1 MHTATAQGQAIK
13 GRLRP
18 RMTRR
23 ELALL
28 GVIALGL
35 SLSAVLSGW
44 LQTRHLAG
52 SAQQTEQLYVT
63 PAAARRMSLGF
74 NGLVADWYWMRS
86 LQYVGRKVNAYEGDI
101 ELDNLSPVGLSM
113 LAPLLDSATTLDP
126 QFLPVYEY
134 GAVVLPAIDVEAAI
148 KLARKGIEANPQA
161 WRLYHQL
168 GYIYWQR
175 GRFPEAA
182 EAYRQGAQIA
192 GAPLWLAA
200 MAAQMSAQ
208 GGSRATAR
216 EIYQH
221 MYEQTDDAQMHDLAA
236 KHLLQLQ
243 SWDERDAL
251 RYVLTIF
258 HERAGRCPTDWHEV
272 APGLRAARLPLDMN
286 GAPLDPSGAAY
297 VLARA
302 DCEVELGERSGI
314 LRK

>member
-1 MHTATAQGQAIK
+1 MRVATVQEQEVS

-35 SLSAVLSGW
+35 SLSALLSTW
-44 LQTRHLAG
+44 LQPRHL
-52 SAQQTEQLYVT
+52 SASVQQPEQLYVT
-63 PAAARRMSLGF
+63 PAAARRMSLGC

-86 LQYVGRKVNAYEGDI
+86 LQYVGRKVHDYQGSI
-101 ELDNLSPVGLSM
+101 ELDNLSPVGLNM
-113 LAPLLDSATTLDP
+113 LAPLLDGATTLDP
-126 QFLPVYEY
+126 QFLPAYEY

-148 KLARKGIEANPQA
+148 KLVRKGIEANPQA
-161 WRLYHQL
+161 WRLYHHL
-168 GYIYWQR
+168 GYIYWQS

-182 EAYRQGAQIA
+182 AAYRQGAQVKA
-192 GAPLWLAA
+192 APLWMAA

-216 EIYQH
+216 EIYQR
-221 MYEQTDDAQMHDLAA
+221 MYEQADDAQMRDLAA

-251 RYVLTIF
+251 RRVLALF
-258 HERAGRCPTDWHEV
+258 HERAGRCPTSWHEV
-272 APGLRAARLPLDMN
+272 APVLRAARLQLDMN
-286 GAPLDPSGAAY
+286 SAPRDPSGIAY
-297 VLARA
+297 VLAGDGCA
-302 DCEVELGERSGI
+302 VELGAQSTI